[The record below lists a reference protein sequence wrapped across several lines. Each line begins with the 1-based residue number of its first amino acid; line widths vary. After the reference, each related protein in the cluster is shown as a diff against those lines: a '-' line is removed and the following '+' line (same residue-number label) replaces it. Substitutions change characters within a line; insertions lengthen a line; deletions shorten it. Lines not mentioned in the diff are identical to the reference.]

1 MKNYFLAPLT
11 WLAIALLSLAP
22 SAKAQDYSNIRIVR
36 LSFVEGN
43 VQYQRPGESWQDAQ
57 MNLPIQEGFALRT
70 GNGYAEVEFENSLA
84 MRLGTNSTVE
94 FTLLALVNGGNITR
108 LNVSQGTAIISAK
121 LSRADMLSVVASGL
135 NVKVPRNGSFRVDAS
150 PAESWVTVFHGK
162 VEVDSGSGTTSL
174 LGGGHTLHQDPGTSS
189 APEIAS
195 NPAADDFDKWVSQRE
210 TALNSAQNG
219 TSDVLQ
225 SRNYTEGFADL
236 YDYGLWSDIPGFG
249 VGWIPYGVGAGWMP
263 FVSGQWMFMGG
274 TGWDWVSS
282 EPWGWLPY
290 HFGGW
295 VNAPGL
301 GWAWVPGGPGTWR
314 PATATWVQ
322 VNNQLGWTPTL
333 APPQSSKLVRSA
345 AAPTVILAAGGAGG
359 VITAGGR
366 VPLVQSA
373 SSMRVVSAP
382 APGFALPAGSARQ
395 TIARTSANASTFV
408 QSAPVSQV
416 RAIRGQAS
424 LQAPHGMSLQS
435 RSAGVTSMPPSLL
448 APHSVP
454 APRAMGGSSGGFRGG
469 FGGGFG
475 GNRGSTGTGTAVS
488 TTRSVSAPANGNSS
502 GSHSGGSM
510 GSSPGHR

>member
-1 MKNYFLAPLT
+1 MKNYFLASLT
-11 WLAIALLSLAP
+11 LLAIALFSLAP

-36 LSFVEGN
+36 LSFVEGS

-57 MNLPIQEGFALRT
+57 MNLPIQEGFAVRT
-70 GNGYAEVEFENSLA
+70 GDGYAEVEFENSLA
-84 MRLGTNSTVE
+84 IRVGTNSTVE
-94 FTLLALVNGGNITR
+94 FPQLALVNGGHVTR

-121 LSRADMLSVVASGL
+121 LSRADMLSVAASGL

-162 VEVDSGSGTTSL
+162 VEVDSGSDTTTL
-174 LGGGHTLHQDPGTSS
+174 LGSGHTLHQDPGASS
-189 APEIAS
+189 APQIAS
-195 NPAADDFDKWVSQRE
+195 NPPADAFDKWVSQRE

-249 VGWIPYGVGAGWMP
+249 FGWVPYGVGAGWMP

-274 TGWDWVSS
+274 TGWNWVSS

-295 VNAPGL
+295 VNAPGF
-301 GWAWVPGGPGTWR
+301 GWAWVPGGSGTWR

-333 APPQSSKLVRSA
+333 APPQSSKLVRPA
-345 AAPTVILAAGGAGG
+345 AAPAVILAAGGAGG
-359 VITAGGR
+359 VITAGGP
-366 VPLVQSA
+366 VPPVQSVSGIRA
-373 SSMRVVSAP
+373 VSAP
-382 APGFALPAGSARQ
+382 APGFTLPAGSARQ
-395 TIARTSANASTFV
+395 TAARTSANANAFV

-416 RAIRGQAS
+416 RAIGSPAP

-435 RSAGVTSMPPSLL
+435 RSAGNTSMPPSVL

-454 APRAMGGSSGGFRGG
+454 APRAMGGSPGGFRGG
-469 FGGGFG
+469 FGGGFS
-475 GNRGSTGTGTAVS
+475 GNRGNTGAGTAVS
-488 TTRSVSAPANGNSS
+488 ATRSVSAPANGNSS